1 MGLKVIVYGVKGD
14 RLWGKGDRLWGKGD
28 RLWGGKGEVYGEKV
42 IVYGMKQRISLEPYY
57 ISIPKR
63 RKSDFSV

>member
-28 RLWGGKGEVYGEKV
+28 RLWGKGKGDSLREKV
-42 IVYGMKQRISLEPYY
+42 KV
-57 ISIPKR
+57 
-63 RKSDFSV
+63 